1 MLSGELHPFLVHFA
15 VGLLL
20 IAPVTDVFGL
30 LLRREALLNTGRWTT
45 LLGTGFA
52 ILAVASGWGAEAG
65 LGAHSAAGEALLH
78 LHEKLGY
85 VALVIWVP
93 IAAWRAASKMAMP
106 LRARTLYLAASF
118 AAASVLTA
126 ETVLGGALVYRH
138 GVGLSPAARAEPVV
152 RPPPAGSTP
161 APR

>member
-1 MLSGELHPFLVHFA
+1 VVAGEFHPFLVHFA

-20 IAPVTDVFGL
+20 IAPLADVFGL
-30 LLRREALLNTGRWTT
+30 LLRREALLYTGRWTT
-45 LLGTGFA
+45 LLGTGFEL
-52 ILAVASGWGAEAG
+52 LAVASGWGAEAG
-65 LGAHSAAGEALLH
+65 LRDHSAAGEALLH
-78 LHEKLGY
+78 LHEALGY
-85 VALVIWVP
+85 VSAAIWVP
-93 IAAWRAASKMAMP
+93 VAAWRAASKLALP

-152 RPPPAGSTP
+152 RAPPTDRG
-161 APR
+161 R

>member
-1 MLSGELHPFLVHFA
+1 MLAGEVHPFVVHFA

-20 IAPVTDVFGL
+20 IAPAADVFGL
-30 LLRREALLNTGRWTT
+30 LLRREALLYTGRWTT
-45 LLGTGFA
+45 LLGAGFGV
-52 ILAVASGWGAEAG
+52 LAVASGWGAEAR

-78 LHEKLGY
+78 LHEVLGY
-85 VALVIWVP
+85 VAAAIWLP
-93 IAAWRAASKMAMP
+93 IAGWRLASKLALP

-118 AAASVLTA
+118 AAAAVLAA

-152 RPPPAGSTP
+152 RPVSP

>member
-1 MLSGELHPFLVHFA
+1 VPGGELHPFLVHFA

-20 IAPVTDVFGL
+20 VAPLADVFGL
-30 LLRREALLNTGRWTT
+30 LLRREALLYTGRWTT

-52 ILAVASGWGAEAG
+52 LLAVASGWGAGAG
-65 LGAHSAAGEALLH
+65 LGDYSAAGEALLN
-78 LHEKLGY
+78 LHQALGY
-85 VALVIWVP
+85 VAAAVWVP
-93 IAAWRAASKMAMP
+93 VAVWRAISKLALP

-138 GVGLSPAARAEPVV
+138 GVGLSPAARAEPV
-152 RPPPAGSTP
+152 RPAISPPG
-161 APR
+161 PR

>member
-1 MLSGELHPFLVHFA
+1 VLAGELHPFLVHFA

-20 IAPVTDVFGL
+20 IAPLTDVFGL
-30 LLRREALLNTGRWTT
+30 LLRREALLYTGRWTT

-52 ILAVASGWGAEAG
+52 LLAVASGWGAEAG

-78 LHEKLGY
+78 LHEALGY
-85 VALVIWVP
+85 VAVAIWVP
-93 IAAWRAASKMAMP
+93 VAGWRGASKLALP
-106 LRARTLYLAASF
+106 LRARTLYLAAAF
-118 AAASVLTA
+118 AAASVLVA

-152 RPPPAGSTP
+152 RAP
-161 APR
+161 APGLTPSPR

>member
-1 MLSGELHPFLVHFA
+1 MLAGELHPFVVHFA

-20 IAPVTDVFGL
+20 IAPAVDVFGL
-30 LLRREALLNTGRWTT
+30 LLRREALLYTGRWTT

-52 ILAVASGWGAEAG
+52 LLAVASGWGDEAR

-78 LHEKLGY
+78 LHEVLGY
-85 VALVIWVP
+85 VAAAIWLP
-93 IAAWRAASKMAMP
+93 IAGWRLASKLALP
-106 LRARTLYLAASF
+106 LRARTLYLSASF
-118 AAASVLTA
+118 AAAAVLTA

-152 RPPPAGSTP
+152 RPVSPPPA
-161 APR
+161 AR

>member
-1 MLSGELHPFLVHFA
+1 MVAGEFHPFLVHFA

-20 IAPVTDVFGL
+20 VAPLADTFGL
-30 LLRREALLNTGRWTT
+30 LLRREALLYTGRWTT

-52 ILAVASGWGAEAG
+52 LLAVASGWGAEAT

-78 LHEKLGY
+78 LHEALGY
-85 VALVIWVP
+85 VTAAIWVP
-93 IAAWRAASKMAMP
+93 IAVWRATSKLALP
-106 LRARTLYLAASF
+106 LRARTYYLAAAF
-118 AAASVLTA
+118 AAASVLAA

-152 RPPPAGSTP
+152 RAPPADR
-161 APR
+161 AR